1 MTCIHD
7 RAARR
12 VARRQAA
19 YLSTP
24 PRTQERFT
32 RALLL
37 AEAARLLWRLER
49 RMGARP

>member
-1 MTCIHD
+1 MD
-7 RAARR
+7 LYARAARR
-12 VARRQAA
+12 VQRRQAA
-19 YLSTP
+19 YLLAL